1 MQQGKNKKKY
11 MKEPILFPVCRE
23 VPGTE
28 GGVIPQEGFVDACC
42 QGGRIQG
49 GRATDGRSIARSRTE
64 KGYLGEDRGGRR

>member
-28 GGVIPQEGFVDACC
+28 GGVIPQEGFVTQLLCLTPCNFD
-42 QGGRIQG
+42 
-49 GRATDGRSIARSRTE
+49 
-64 KGYLGEDRGGRR
+64 